1 MNLFPYLIHTLM
13 CIEFCYTSCNIVVGF
28 TLEHQPI
35 DIHHNHLSPP
45 MTMTQSSSSSFEMSA
60 MNWLQQNGGMSPIVS
75 SQILVSSSSSAE
87 SSSSTWRDQLKNT
100 KQYKKDIVKRV
111 VDASTIQLEKSGYIS
126 LESVRGV
133 GSTYT
138 LPDCFDKAPSY
149 KLKQLLKKGTVI
161 RLVNLE
167 EIMNNNNDID
177 TTISKSSS
185 SSSSTPR
192 LWIIRDSDNLLVN
205 EELIRS
211 GFALVRKGSKTTPS
225 YIINDLS
232 KLEKLSKERGRGIY
246 TSCADPERVED
257 DISGSS
263 IQTANFV
270 AEFEELDTVETEYKD
285 DGGKVVVRRREKTPT
300 KPSNPGDIK
309 GCSDFDNYEESLK
322 WYETYFPYYGDVA
335 KLDRNFDGVPC
346 PGLPHTSVAEKYRM
360 KVPNNNIIDS
370 K

>member
-1 MNLFPYLIHTLM
+1 
-13 CIEFCYTSCNIVVGF
+13 
-28 TLEHQPI
+28 
-35 DIHHNHLSPP
+35 
-45 MTMTQSSSSSFEMSA
+45 
-60 MNWLQQNGGMSPIVS
+60 MNWLQQNTMSSIIS
-75 SQILVSSSSSAE
+75 SQLLISSSPE
-87 SSSSTWRDQLKNT
+87 SSSTTWRDQLKNT

-133 GSTYT
+133 GATYT

-167 EIMNNNNDID
+167 EIMKNID
-177 TTISKSSS
+177 TTITKSPPSS
-185 SSSSTPR
+185 TTPR

-211 GFALVRKGSKTTPS
+211 GFAIVRKGSKTTPS
-225 YIINDLS
+225 YIINDLI

-257 DISGSS
+257 DISGTS
-263 IQTANFV
+263 IQTANFI
-270 AEFEELDTVETEYKD
+270 AEFEELDTIETEYGD
-285 DGGKVVVRRREKTPT
+285 DGGKVIVRRRERMPAKPPT
-300 KPSNPGDIK
+300 NPGDIK

-335 KLDRNFDGVPC
+335 KLDRDNDGVPC

-360 KVPNNNIIDS
+360 KVPTN